1 MCSQV
6 ARKLAQRGFLPD
18 LILSSDSARTRQTL
32 GAMADA
38 EPAFGEAATSF
49 RGSLYT
55 VAALDGQTLR
65 HLQACRLELSGPNS
79 CMQQTQSAALMR
91 RGHRHGARSERVC
104 APAALWLLG

>member
-65 HLQACRLELSGPNS
+65 HLQACCPELSGPP
-79 CMQQTQSAALMR
+79 LMHATDTECCAHAERAQAR
-91 RGHRHGARSERVC
+91 RQV
-104 APAALWLLG
+104 

>member
-1 MCSQV
+1 MRAQV
-6 ARKLAQRGFLPD
+6 ARKLAQRGFLPE

-38 EPAFGEAATSF
+38 EPGFASAAACF

-65 HLQACRLELSGPNS
+65 HLQARLPACARITIAGSG
-79 CMQQTQSAALMR
+79 
-91 RGHRHGARSERVC
+91 
-104 APAALWLLG
+104 